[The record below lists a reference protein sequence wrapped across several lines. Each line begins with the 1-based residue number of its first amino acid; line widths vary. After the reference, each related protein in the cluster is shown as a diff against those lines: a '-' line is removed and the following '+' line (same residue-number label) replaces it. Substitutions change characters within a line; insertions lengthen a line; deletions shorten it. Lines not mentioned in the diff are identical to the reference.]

1 MTEIYW
7 EFYISFAAAS
17 LSDVVKNPVHNGAKS
32 IMKSYLHIYYS
43 YTQRFHELFS

>member
-17 LSDVVKNPVHNGAKS
+17 LSDVVKNPVYNEDKS
-32 IMKSYLHIYYS
+32 IIKSYV
-43 YTQRFHELFS
+43 